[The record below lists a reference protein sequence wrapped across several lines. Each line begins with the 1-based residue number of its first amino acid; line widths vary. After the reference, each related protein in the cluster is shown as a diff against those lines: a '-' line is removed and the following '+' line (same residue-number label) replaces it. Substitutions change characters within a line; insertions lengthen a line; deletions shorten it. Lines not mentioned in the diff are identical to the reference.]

1 MLVHLDAPGRLLL
14 LLVVALLAVAYA
26 AQQLRR
32 RRLQRGWAEDALLAS
47 VAPSRPGPL
56 RHLPALLV
64 LASLVAMT
72 TAFAEPGRDREV
84 QRERATVVVALDTSA
99 SMLAQDVAPDR
110 FTAAKA
116 AAIGFVEDLP
126 AGFDV
131 ALVGFHATA
140 SLQVPA
146 TSDHALVTRAINNL
160 ELSGGTALGDAILT
174 SLSALRTP
182 ESQAIGAVI
191 MLADGGSTTGSPLP
205 AAVQQAADA
214 GVPVSTIAYGTSA
227 GVVISGGRT
236 FKVPVDEQVL
246 AQIAD
251 GTAGRAY
258 AATTGSELAGV
269 YDSIRTRL
277 STTTERQDLAGA
289 LSGVALALLLG
300 AAVAVLV
307 DRTVHSLRS

>member
-1 MLVHLDAPGRLLL
+1 MHLDQPGRLVL

-26 AQQLRR
+26 VQQLRR
-32 RRLQRGWAEDALLAS
+32 RRLQRNWAEDALLAS

-84 QRERATVVVALDTSA
+84 ERERATVVIALDTST

-116 AAIGFVEDLP
+116 AATRFVEDLP
-126 AGFDV
+126 ARFDV
-131 ALVGFHATA
+131 ALVGFHGTA

-146 TSDHALVTRAINNL
+146 TSDHAAVTRAIGNL

-182 ESQAIGAVI
+182 ESQAVGAVVL
-191 MLADGGSTTGSPLP
+191 LADGGSTAGSPLTD
-205 AAVQQAADA
+205 AVRQAAEA
-214 GVPVSTIAYGTSA
+214 GVPVSTIAYGTAA
-227 GVVISGGRT
+227 GVVVSDGRV
-236 FKVPVDEQVL
+236 FQVPVDEPVL
-246 AQIAD
+246 AEVAD
-251 GTAGRAY
+251 GTRGRAY
-258 AATTGSELAGV
+258 TAASSDELSGV

-277 STTTERQDLAGA
+277 STSTEREDLTGA
-289 LSGVALALLLG
+289 LSGVALALLIG
-300 AAVAVLV
+300 AAVAVVV
-307 DRTVHSLRS
+307 DRTVHSVT